1 MLDKILSSLWTLA
14 WVLVGVM
21 VAAWLLARVAAL
33 APW

>member
-14 WVLVGVM
+14 WILVVVLVT
-21 VAAWLLARVAAL
+21 AWLLTRVAAL